1 VSKRVRGPVSHRRPG
16 ARPPSERGATRRRE
30 PGTARPSQLEIADD
44 LAEEIV
50 EEGPTPERPAAERP
64 AAERSTPALATPARA
79 EVERATRTNARV
91 HHKIKAG
98 SLLAVRAATEYV
110 YVSQDMRRIAIVA
123 SGLIA
128 LLFVLWLLIVVMRVI
143 PLPFY

>member
-1 VSKRVRGPVSHRRPG
+1 M
-16 ARPPSERGATRRRE
+16 E
-30 PGTARPSQLEIADD
+30 
-44 LAEEIV
+44 
-50 EEGPTPERPAAERP
+50 ERPAPTRADVERP
-64 AAERSTPALATPARA
+64 TRA
-79 EVERATRTNARV
+79 SANTRV